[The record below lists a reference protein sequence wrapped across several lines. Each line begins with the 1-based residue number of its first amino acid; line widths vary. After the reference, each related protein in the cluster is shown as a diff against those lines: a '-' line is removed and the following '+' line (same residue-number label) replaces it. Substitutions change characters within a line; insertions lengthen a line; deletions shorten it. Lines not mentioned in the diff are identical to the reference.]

1 MTLPHLPEAGLQAPA
16 GYSVNQVLT
25 LANRVIGG
33 ETSALSSGLSLSELN
48 GIVTSINENYDNG
61 TVDQGFLR

>member
-1 MTLPHLPEAGLQAPA
+1 
-16 GYSVNQVLT
+16 VNQVLT